1 MNLPVEVS
9 VPLPVEQTY
18 HYDVPDTFKRT
29 VEIGKRVLVPFANRL
44 TIGFIVGRGKAP
56 EGVELKKLI
65 DVIDENPLFD
75 NTRLEFYRWVSGYY
89 LSFLGIVLKSAY
101 PGGIGVSLSRRVNVT
116 SKGLSSLEHGDG
128 SKKQS
133 RILNVV
139 HTSEGI
145 SPKKLFELVDGV
157 KFADLNRL
165 ISKGLLEYN
174 YNLKKL
180 RPKHKKFLSPNDRTA
195 QALEELKGKMPAKAA
210 VLDFVLTHGTVEA
223 EELKVISSSVT
234 THLKWLEEK
243 ALLSVEQREVIRDP
257 FRNMEYSPESPPS
270 LTLEQKAALSSIDRA
285 INEGRH
291 STFLLHGVTGSGKTE
306 VYMRAIDCA
315 LKKGREAI
323 VLVPEI
329 SLTPQLVKRFKSRFG
344 DNVVVIHS
352 LLNDAERFDSWK
364 AASRGEVKIVIG
376 ARSAIFAPFKNLG
389 VIVVDE
395 EHENTYK
402 QEDAPCYN
410 ARDVAVVLGRSTG
423 SAVILGS
430 ATPSVESYSNCQRR
444 KFEYLSLPLRV
455 GSGALPGVSVVDMRK
470 QSNPVLSKV
479 LEKEI
484 TENFKNKDQTVLFL
498 NRRGFSTL
506 LIHQDTG
513 EIFYCPN
520 CSIPFTFHRAGN
532 QIKCHYC
539 GTSEDFDIVKKNAT
553 SPLKGLGIGTQ
564 TVEQELKRLLPDAR
578 IERMDSD
585 STGGKNKLLS
595 LYKRLERKEIDV
607 LIGTQMV
614 AKGHDLPGVTLVGVI
629 SADTSLSIPDFRSGE
644 RTFQLIT
651 QVAGRAGRG
660 SSPGR
665 VIVQTYNPDHPSIQ
679 LAKLHDST
687 AFLTKEMEI
696 RRVTDYPP
704 FCRLVSFRLS
714 STDEAALTETVKKID
729 RMTKAE
735 ISRLT
740 PGALEM
746 LGPSQCPIYKI
757 NNRFRWQM
765 ILKGKKTNLLHAFSR
780 TLYNSFSGYNKDRV
794 RITLDVDPVNFS

>member
-9 VPLPVEQTY
+9 VPVPVEQTY
-18 HYDVPDTFKRT
+18 HYDIPDSFKRT

-56 EGVELKKLI
+56 EGVELKKII

-75 NTRLEFYRWVSGYY
+75 ENRLEFYRWVSGYY
-89 LSFLGIVLKSAY
+89 LSYLGVVLKAAY

-116 SKGLSSLEHGDG
+116 SKGLSSLKQGDG

-133 RILNVV
+133 RILNIV
-139 HTSEGI
+139 HTYDGI
-145 SPKKLFELVDGV
+145 SPKKLFELLDGI

-165 ISKGLLEYN
+165 IEKGLLQYN
-174 YNLKKL
+174 YHLKKL
-180 RPKHKKFLSPNDRTA
+180 KPKYKKFLSPNENTA

-223 EELKVISSSVT
+223 EELKVISSGIT

-243 ALLSVEQREVIRDP
+243 ALLSVETREVLRDP
-257 FRNMEYSPESPPS
+257 FRDMEYSPEAPPK
-270 LTLEQKAALSSIDRA
+270 LTLEQRAALSSIEGA
-285 INEGRH
+285 VNEGRH
-291 STFLLHGVTGSGKTE
+291 ATFLLHGVTGSGKTE
-306 VYMRAIDCA
+306 IYMRAIGCA

-344 DNVVVIHS
+344 DNVVVVHS
-352 LLNDAERFDSWK
+352 LLNDSERFDSWK

-402 QEDAPCYN
+402 QEDGPCYN

-430 ATPSVESYSNCQRR
+430 ATPSVESYSNCQTR

-455 GSGALPGVSVVDMRK
+455 GSGVLPGVSVVDMRK
-470 QSNPVLSKV
+470 QSSQVLSKV
-479 LEKEI
+479 LEREVK
-484 TENFKNKDQTVLFL
+484 ENFKNKAQTVLFL
-498 NRRGFSTL
+498 NRRGFSTF
-506 LIHQDTG
+506 LIYKDTG

-520 CSIPFTFHRAGN
+520 CSIPFTFHRADN
-532 QIKCHYC
+532 KVKCHYC
-539 GTSEDFDIVKKNAT
+539 GTSEDFNVIQKHAA
-553 SPLKGLGIGTQ
+553 SPLRGLGMGTQ
-564 TVEQELKRLLPDAR
+564 TVEQELKKLLPGAR

-595 LYKRLERKEIDV
+595 LYKRLEKREIDV

-660 SSPGR
+660 SQPGR
-665 VIVQTYNPDHPSIQ
+665 VIVQTYNPNHPSIQ
-679 LAKLHDST
+679 LSKLHDSS
-687 AFLTKEMEI
+687 AFLQKEMEI
-696 RRVTDYPP
+696 REVLGYPP
-704 FCRLVSFRLS
+704 FFRLVNFRLS
-714 STDEAALTETVKKID
+714 STDEVALTETVKKID
-729 RMTKAE
+729 RSTKLA

-757 NNRFRWQM
+757 SNRFRWQM

-780 TLYNSFSGYNKDRV
+780 TLYNSFSGYNKDRI
-794 RITLDVDPVNFS
+794 RITLDVDPVSFS